1 MRNDVM
7 GHKRKLLTA
16 EPINIFQG
24 IATNNHLLRA
34 VFVEPSMSAQAL
46 ASEINELL
54 NDYIKAFAMVDGV
67 AIARCY
73 HAPSITMRG
82 DASVHVFQTRQ
93 ELEAFFQAVA
103 QKYYDDGGQNARFS
117 GLELQPIGSKS
128 VLVTLEW
135 HQIRPDGSILRSWR
149 QSYNLIYA
157 NERWQIFASTFH
169 I

>member
-1 MRNDVM
+1 MSDPA
-7 GHKRKLLTA
+7 LT
-16 EPINIFQG
+16 
-24 IATNNHLLRA
+24 
-34 VFVEPSMSAQAL
+34 
-46 ASEINELL
+46 SEINKLL
-54 NDYIKAFAMVDGV
+54 NEYTKAFAMVDGV

-103 QKYYDDGGQNARFS
+103 QRYHDDGGQNAGFS
-117 GLELQPIGSKS
+117 GLTLQPIGSKS
-128 VLVTLEW
+128 VLATLEW
-135 HQIRPDGSILRSWR
+135 HQIRADGSVLRSWW

-157 NERWQIFASTFH
+157 DARWQIFASTFH